1 MPIIVDPITHIIDVP
16 QNYLTPVAAGLYSFD
31 TDQFRKD
38 LSTWSATEE
47 GRAEPFP
54 YSHNTEYSVAG
65 VTYARRVEI
74 LSPYSV
80 RFEDTGT
87 LYSVLFEGSNNNI
100 FDQVNGI
107 FVPNNVIPIPQN
119 AAGLQTVSSG
129 SGLTAGE
136 KTSLANIDNV
146 VAHLVEIKG
155 GGFDTLTDSLEQIKD
170 NQSAVSDQDKT
181 DIITGTKTA
190 ILGAESFP

>member
-1 MPIIVDPITHIIDVP
+1 
-16 QNYLTPVAAGLYSFD
+16 
-31 TDQFRKD
+31 
-38 LSTWSATEE
+38 
-47 GRAEPFP
+47 
-54 YSHNTEYSVAG
+54 
-65 VTYARRVEI
+65 
-74 LSPYSV
+74 
-80 RFEDTGT
+80 
-87 LYSVLFEGSNNNI
+87 VLFEGSNNNI